1 MHAQNHNYERAREL
15 ARTRAETFSTK
26 IAKIAQKGLLHA
38 KFGVQELCGK
48 CKRPCKSLAQ
58 VQGLLHA
65 RAILKC
71 SRPRARFESCTRA
84 SVQDKI
90 LSAKF
95 SGLHHACTP
104 LARLLHARN
113 PKICSCAGCYCLLAT
128 MRLRNLPLHRCCN
141 WTLHGFGRRRASVA
155 PAKGHASPVSLETS
169 HDKNTP
175 DRIVSKGGGGRPA
188 AWLYP
193 VRVRTVLAAGAVSA
207 SRAVSVQHP
216 PPFLTPAPPRA
227 APPVSNARA
236 LCPAAWRTR
245 RACR

>member
-1 MHAQNHNYERAREL
+1 LHAQNHNYERAREL

-38 KFGVQELCGK
+38 KFGVQVLCGK

-113 PKICSCAGCYCLLAT
+113 PKICSCAGCYCLCWQQCGSATCLCIAAATGRCMALA
-128 MRLRNLPLHRCCN
+128 
-141 WTLHGFGRRRASVA
+141 GEGR
-155 PAKGHASPVSLETS
+155 
-169 HDKNTP
+169 
-175 DRIVSKGGGGRPA
+175 
-188 AWLYP
+188 
-193 VRVRTVLAAGAVSA
+193 
-207 SRAVSVQHP
+207 
-216 PPFLTPAPPRA
+216 
-227 APPVSNARA
+227 
-236 LCPAAWRTR
+236 AWRRQRGTHHR
-245 RACR
+245 FL

>member
-1 MHAQNHNYERAREL
+1 MHAQNHKYEGAREL
-15 ARTRAETFSTK
+15 ARTRAETFCT
-26 IAKIAQKGLLHA
+26 KIAQKGPKGGLARQIRRASALW
-38 KFGVQELCGK
+38 GVQET
-48 CKRPCKSLAQ
+48 
-58 VQGLLHA
+58 VQE
-65 RAILKC
+65 
-71 SRPRARFESCTRA
+71 PCTRA
-84 SVQDKI
+84 SALARSSDSQMLAPACKI
-90 LSAKF
+90 RVL
-95 SGLHHACTP
+95 HACER
-104 LARLLHARN
+104 ARLNLVRKSFRACTRLHA
-113 PKICSCAGCYCLLAT
+113 SCTLVTLNMLLRRVLAT

-141 WTLHGFGRRRASVA
+141 WTLHGFGRRRASAA
-155 PAKGHASPVSLETS
+155 PAKGQALPVSLETS

-188 AWLYP
+188 ACWLYP

-227 APPVSNARA
+227 ACPPCCPNARA